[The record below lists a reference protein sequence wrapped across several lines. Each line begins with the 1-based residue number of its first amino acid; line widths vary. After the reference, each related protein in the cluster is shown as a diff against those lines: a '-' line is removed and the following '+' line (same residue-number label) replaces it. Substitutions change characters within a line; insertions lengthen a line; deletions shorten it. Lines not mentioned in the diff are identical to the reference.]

1 MTSQAIFWSS
11 LTEPLEHQ
19 INPPAAFCLC
29 KNLGFT
35 VLLSHL
41 TCPLIAPPRRPT
53 VQSSLAVIS
62 AVAKVKSSAPDE
74 VTHTAHCLDT
84 CHCKEPPLDPEVVA
98 KFATF
103 KTENY
108 KDYAMELMIR

>member
-1 MTSQAIFWSS
+1 M
-11 LTEPLEHQ
+11 
-19 INPPAAFCLC
+19 
-29 KNLGFT
+29 
-35 VLLSHL
+35 
-41 TCPLIAPPRRPT
+41 IAPPRRPT